1 MAYLT
6 SKELLDRFKIKS
18 QTTLWR
24 WQKPTQKV
32 FNAPFPPPVKV
43 SVDSTS
49 LWDEEQIITW
59 ENQHFRNNKSLT
71 KQLGFPIYP
80 TIACKRLPSRSD
92 NHDSHKSPA
101 LLAWYDQSLTLQYH
115 AM

>member
-43 SVDSTS
+43 SVGSTS

-71 KQLGFPIYP
+71 KQLGFPIFP
-80 TIACKRLPSRSD
+80 TTAYKLYSSLFDNRD
-92 NHDSHKSPA
+92 NHKSLA
-101 LLAWYDQSLTLQYH
+101 LQAQYDQSLTLLYH

>member
-6 SKELLDRFKIKS
+6 SKDYWIVKIKS

-43 SVDSTS
+43 SVGSTS

-59 ENQHFRNNKSLT
+59 KTSTSEIIKSLT
-71 KQLGFPIYP
+71 K
-80 TIACKRLPSRSD
+80 
-92 NHDSHKSPA
+92 
-101 LLAWYDQSLTLQYH
+101 
-115 AM
+115 

>member
-43 SVDSTS
+43 SVGSTS
-49 LWDEEQIITW
+49 
-59 ENQHFRNNKSLT
+59 
-71 KQLGFPIYP
+71 
-80 TIACKRLPSRSD
+80 
-92 NHDSHKSPA
+92 
-101 LLAWYDQSLTLQYH
+101 QSLLGKTSTSEIIK
-115 AM
+115 A

>member
-43 SVDSTS
+43 SVGSTS
-49 LWDEEQIITW
+49 LWDEEQIIT
-59 ENQHFRNNKSLT
+59 
-71 KQLGFPIYP
+71 
-80 TIACKRLPSRSD
+80 
-92 NHDSHKSPA
+92 
-101 LLAWYDQSLTLQYH
+101 
-115 AM
+115 